1 MAPEW
6 TASPTGFAETCSS
19 NPERIGRDGFLG
31 LRFERRND
39 KTVLSQCRFRLPL
52 QALTP
57 VELDDGAAYLLLLNP
72 TGGVVGG
79 DRLFA
84 QIDQQERTHVCLS
97 TPSAT
102 RVYRTLAQLAV
113 QETRVHVGA
122 ESSFEYLP
130 DHVIPY
136 RDSRFRQ
143 SLRLDMDCGSRAIV
157 WDAIAAGRIAHGERW
172 NFRALDSEIGISLR
186 GELIFHNRTRIR
198 PAELDPHRLG
208 FCEGFNYLA
217 TLIVIADEF
226 RGWGTAL
233 AAMNLELTKLPGV
246 YGGASLLQQ
255 SGFVVKLMARSAAD
269 LMDAQAALWTLA
281 RRLVLGRPPLDLR
294 KY

>member
-6 TASPTGFAETCSS
+6 TASRAGSAETCSS
-19 NPERIGRDGFLG
+19 NPERTGRDGFLG
-31 LRFERRND
+31 LRFERRNG
-39 KTVLSQCRFRLPL
+39 KTALCQCRFRLPL

-79 DRLFA
+79 DLLLTHIA
-84 QIDQQERTHVCLS
+84 QQECTHVCLS

-102 RVYRTLAQLAV
+102 RIYRTLAQPAV
-113 QETRVHVGA
+113 QETRVRVGA

-136 RDSRFRQ
+136 RDSEFRQ
-143 SLRLDMDCGSRAIV
+143 SLRVHMERGSRVIV

-172 NFRALDSEIGISLR
+172 DFRDFDSVIEISLK
-186 GELIFHNRTRIR
+186 GVPIFYNRTRIH
-198 PAELDPHRLG
+198 PAELDPERLG
-208 FCEGFNYLA
+208 FGEGFNYLA

-226 RGWGTAL
+226 RSWTTLL
-233 AAMNLELTKLPGV
+233 AAMNLELTKLSGV
-246 YGGASLLQQ
+246 YGGASLLRQ
-255 SGFVVKLMARSAAD
+255 SGCVVKLMARSAAE
-269 LMDAQAALWTLA
+269 LMDAQAALWALA
-281 RRLVLGRPPLDLR
+281 RQFVLGCAPLDLR